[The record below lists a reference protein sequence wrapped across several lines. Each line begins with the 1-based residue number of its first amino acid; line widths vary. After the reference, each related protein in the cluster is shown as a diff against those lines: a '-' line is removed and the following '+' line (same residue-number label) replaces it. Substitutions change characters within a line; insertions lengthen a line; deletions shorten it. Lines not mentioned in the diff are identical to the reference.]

1 MAVLAELILENESS
15 ARQDWFMEV
24 QPYDMDKIDEIVV
37 SFVFR
42 KGIEWSGK

>member
-1 MAVLAELILENESS
+1 MTLENDSS

-24 QPYDMDKIDEIVV
+24 QPDDMDKIDEIVV

-42 KGIEWSGK
+42 EGIKWSGK